1 MKWII
6 RWVIRHIPRKYLQLF
21 SRPVLNLLALFYRGN
36 RVYCPVDGRSY
47 RKFLPYGRIDPR
59 PNALCPGS
67 LTLERHRLLW
77 LYLREKTD
85 FFRQPIK
92 LLHVAPEICFI
103 ERFEQMTHIDYI
115 TADLESPWAKVK
127 MDLHDIPFEENTFD
141 VVLCNHVMEHVTD
154 DIQCMREIVR
164 VLKPGGWAII
174 QSPTYDLA
182 ETYEDPSIISPQ
194 AREEA
199 YGQDDHLRKY
209 GHDYGDRLRQAG
221 FKVTE
226 DDYVKHFP
234 PEQVRRYSLLPDELI
249 YFCEK
254 PTESVPPTPSEVSH
268 HTESIAE

>member
-6 RWVIRHIPRKYLQLF
+6 RWTIRHVPRKYLQLF
-21 SRPVLNLLALFYRGN
+21 SRPVLNVLAFFYRGTN
-36 RVYCPVDGRSY
+36 VHCPVDNRSY

-77 LYLREKTD
+77 LYLKEKTD
-85 FFRQPIK
+85 FFGKPIQ

-103 ERFEQMTHIDYI
+103 ERFERMDNIDYI

-127 MDLHDIPFEENTFD
+127 MDLHDIPFEEDTFD
-141 VVLCNHVMEHVTD
+141 VVLCNHVMEHVMD

-174 QSPTYDLA
+174 QSPTYNLE
-182 ETYEDPSIISPQ
+182 ETYEDPSIVDPQ

-209 GHDYGDRLRQAG
+209 GRDYGDRLRQAG
-221 FKVTE
+221 FRVTE
-226 DDYVKHFP
+226 DDYVKHFT
-234 PEQVRRYSLLPDELI
+234 PEQIRWYALLPEELI

-254 PTESVPPTPSEVSH
+254 PEEADRVPSQARDYTETVGR
-268 HTESIAE
+268 